1 MNNNELEKILSN
13 VHDGKIAIK
22 DAMLAIKNS
31 YYLDLGFATI
41 DLHRESRKGF
51 PEVVFCQDK
60 TDEQIEEIIY
70 KASFHHKNLL
80 ATRASISSYKRI
92 KSRLSD
98 ICYDPIGR
106 TLSLEREPL
115 PKKPGKIAI
124 ICAGTSD
131 LPVAQ
136 EAKITAELMG
146 SNVTMVIDV
155 GVAGIHRLFDKVDQW
170 RGSVVLIVI
179 AGMEGAL
186 PSVIGG
192 LVNKPIIAV
201 PTSSGY
207 GANFQGLAALLG
219 MLNSCAPGISVV
231 NINNG
236 FGAAYC
242 ASLIHGLV
250 LDQTKTI

>member
-1 MNNNELEKILSN
+1 MNNNELETILTRLSN
-13 VHDGKIAIK
+13 GEIAIK
-22 DAMLAIKNS
+22 DAISSIKNS
-31 YYLDLGFATI
+31 YYLDLGFATF
-41 DLHRESRKGF
+41 DLQRESRRGF
-51 PEVVFCQDK
+51 PEVIFCLDK
-60 TDEQIEEIIY
+60 TDKQIEEIIY
-70 KASFHHKNLL
+70 KASFHHKNIL
-80 ATRASISSYKRI
+80 ATRASMNVYKKI
-92 KSRLSD
+92 HSKLCD

-106 TLSLEREPL
+106 TITLEKEPL
-115 PKKPGKIAI
+115 PKKPGSIAI

-136 EAKITAELMG
+136 EAKITAEIMG
-146 SNVTMVIDV
+146 SNVTMIIDV

-170 RGSVVLIVI
+170 RKANVLIVI

-192 LVNKPIIAV
+192 LTDKPIIAV
-201 PTSSGY
+201 PTSTGY

-219 MLNSCAPGISVV
+219 MLNSCAPGVSVV

-242 ASLIHGLV
+242 ASLIHGLAV
-250 LDQTKTI
+250 KQT